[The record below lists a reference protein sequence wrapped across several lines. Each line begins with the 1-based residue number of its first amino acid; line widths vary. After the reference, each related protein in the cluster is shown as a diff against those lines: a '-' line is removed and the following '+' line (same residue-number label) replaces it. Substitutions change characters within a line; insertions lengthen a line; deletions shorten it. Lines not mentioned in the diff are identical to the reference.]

1 MKGTLVRTPR
11 WCFTDKTVGFFGIS
25 EKIRILTFPTKLNAR
40 SYSET
45 SIFDRKEMT
54 DGAPFL
60 EISWTERAV

>member
-1 MKGTLVRTPR
+1 MKATLVRTPR

-25 EKIRILTFPTKLNAR
+25 EKIRI
-40 SYSET
+40 
-45 SIFDRKEMT
+45 FDRKEMT